1 MILAT
6 ETELTPAHFSIEQAA
21 HVAPWSDKVFRQ
33 CLGVGYVIRSL
44 YVPAEHVSPE
54 HMSPEHVSA
63 KPALAKHEP
72 TNERTHLSATDA
84 STTDCRA
91 KEWRLAG
98 YYVAHTVADEVT
110 LMNIAVDPALQGKG
124 YGAVLL
130 NDLIGRCAD
139 LQGELRARLFL
150 EVRESNESALRLY
163 YRYGFSEVGR
173 RPGYYPA
180 AKENGSPETAIVMAR
195 LPLED

>member
-6 ETELTPAHFSIEQAA
+6 ETELTLAHFSIEQAA
-21 HVAPWSDKVFRQ
+21 HVAPWSDNVFRQ
-33 CLGVGYVIRSL
+33 CLGAGYVVRSL
-44 YVPAEHVSPE
+44 YVPAGDSFAHNSSGKHE
-54 HMSPEHVSA
+54 
-63 KPALAKHEP
+63 LAKDEP
-72 TNERTHLSATDA
+72 TKHLPTKKCTHLSASEPQSISSRSGA
-84 STTDCRA
+84 
-91 KEWRLAG
+91 WRLAG

-110 LMNIAVDPALQGKG
+110 LMNIAVDPALQGRG

-180 AKENGSPETAIVMAR
+180 AKENGSRETAIVMAR